1 MCLALTFTQVVHGL
15 SVPLGK
21 LGYRLPRT
29 ISSAIISQSV
39 TEDPEEPD
47 RPFHIRERIQN
58 NFQMPQPNQRQRN
71 DQRPREIEPPRPVFR
86 IGGSV
91 IPSGTNTPQAATF
104 KEGAVVEP
112 VDSDS
117 GEASKTSGSAD
128 DVRSVRS
135 LDGGKPGGQKVG
147 VGDDPGDANKD

>member
-1 MCLALTFTQVVHGL
+1 
-15 SVPLGK
+15 
-21 LGYRLPRT
+21 
-29 ISSAIISQSV
+29 
-39 TEDPEEPD
+39 
-47 RPFHIRERIQN
+47 
-58 NFQMPQPNQRQRN
+58 MPQPNQRQRN

-117 GEASKTSGSAD
+117 GEASKASGSAD
-128 DVRSVRS
+128 DVRSIRS
-135 LDGGKPGGQKVG
+135 LDGRKPGCKKIGD
-147 VGDDPGDANKD
+147 GDDRGDANNE